1 MIRRLVT
8 LILISSFMAVCYA
21 DALGD
26 LHSALLAKKR
36 DIYASEL
43 TIDEK
48 DSAAFWKVYDEYE
61 QKQLEHSID
70 AINLMRKFND
80 KYATGK
86 IDIQSMVNM
95 QAEFFRIEG
104 RKLQT
109 KQNHAEFFS
118 NVLSKED
125 VFRFYQIE
133 KKVDALIRSNIAEQT
148 PIFAPEVSLK

>member
-1 MIRRLVT
+1 
-8 LILISSFMAVCYA
+8 MAVCYA
-21 DALGD
+21 DTLGD
-26 LHSALLAKKR
+26 LHSSLLEKKR
-36 DIYASEL
+36 DIFASAL
-43 TIDEK
+43 NIDEK
-48 DSAAFWKVYDEYE
+48 DSTAFWEVYDEYA
-61 QKQLEHSID
+61 QKQLEHNTD

-80 KYATGK
+80 KHAAGE
-86 IDIQSMVNM
+86 IDLQSMVNM

-133 KKVDALIRSNIAEQT
+133 KKVDALIRSKIAEHS